1 MTKEIITPTMK
12 HYTYMVDLLGDVGYL
27 VDEKDII
34 NKYVFKIQ

>member
-1 MTKEIITPTMK
+1 MTKEIITPVMK
-12 HYTYMVDLLGDVGYL
+12 HYTSMVDLLGNVGYL